1 MAASLEDIRQIWRDE
16 VFSDYRILE
25 ITPKVIEQDITEST
39 HKEVS
44 RLRHEGKI
52 NFFAFRVSRSIE
64 PLLMGKY
71 RLRFFIDLSYNL
83 YADPSGSNYNVA
95 IDAIE
100 TLQNVYLEKLGS
112 TWGSLVAYGEPQ
124 LSQPAI
130 SVSSILGEACFRV
143 DYNFQA
149 FICNI

>member
-1 MAASLEDIRQIWRDE
+1 MTATLEQIRQIWRDE
-16 VFSDYRILE
+16 VFANAS
-25 ITPKVIEQDITEST
+25 ITAITTKVIEQDITEAT

-44 RLRHEGKI
+44 RLRHDNKI

-71 RLRFFIDLSYNL
+71 RLRFFVDLSYTVF
-83 YADPSGSNYNVA
+83 ADPSGANYNA
-95 IDAIE
+95 ALDAIE
-100 TLQNVYLEKLGS
+100 TLQDVYLAQLGS
-112 TWGSLVAYGEPQ
+112 TWGGLVAYGEPQ
-124 LSQPAI
+124 PTEPAV
-130 SVSSILGEACFRV
+130 SVISILNEPCFKA